1 MGGFTPV
8 IIMQIDDFSRMEGLH
23 DLRGGDL
30 GREGGDLNLD
40 WREDQSRLN
49 LKMLPLRGEIIIF

>member
-1 MGGFTPV
+1 
-8 IIMQIDDFSRMEGLH
+8 MQIDDFSRMEGLH